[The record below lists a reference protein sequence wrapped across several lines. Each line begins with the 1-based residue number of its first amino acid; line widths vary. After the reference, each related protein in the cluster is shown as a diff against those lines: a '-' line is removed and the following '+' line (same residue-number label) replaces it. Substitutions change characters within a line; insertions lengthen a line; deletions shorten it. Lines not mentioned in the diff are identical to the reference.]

1 MFINISLCT
10 LICLNW
16 LCQITVRLWALGCKA
31 FMIIFLS
38 FIMSGK
44 TTIDV
49 VKTFISSTEP
59 STKENQLNVRTISS
73 LKRANEPPLNVS
85 SVSMR
90 VNPPLKEMLYQTR
103 AARFGELNSL
113 SLSLS
118 LSLTLYYLK
127 H

>member
-1 MFINISLCT
+1 
-10 LICLNW
+10 
-16 LCQITVRLWALGCKA
+16 
-31 FMIIFLS
+31 MIIFLS
-38 FIMSGK
+38 FIMSEK
-44 TTIDV
+44 NPIDV
-49 VKTFISSTEP
+49 IKTFISSTEP

-90 VNPPLKEMLYQTR
+90 VNPMLKEMWYQIR
-103 AARFGELNSL
+103 AARFGELNLSLSPSLSLSLSYLKLFSSSAVITTLITL

-118 LSLTLYYLK
+118 LSLYYLK